1 MLSFIFGIGERNSE
15 EFLGLFAKAYN
26 QIKAKNLGEAVNI
39 YNNIFER
46 FMQLK
51 ERKRKGRLKNDLII
65 LHNEILLYIKM
76 NNAYADAKKGE
87 LKLLRE
93 KLDRLH
99 DLAYGVDGSKNEISK
114 IENFENNNFEIEI
127 YTRRPSMQDFDNSI
141 NEVVG
146 NIAEERIQ
154 KALIS
159 YIRANIIFTKLMH
172 YLEEEKKA
180 EIYFKMR
187 KIFKQFILNKTAQTV
202 KETKKRAR
210 FNSFEDTY
218 QKIQECL
225 KKGDMKTATKLY
237 KYL

>member
-1 MLSFIFGIGERNSE
+1 MLSFIFGIREGNNEK
-15 EFLGLFAKAYN
+15 FLGLFAKAYN
-26 QIKAKNLGEAVNI
+26 QIKTKKIDNAVNT
-39 YNNIFER
+39 YNGIFER
-46 FMQLK
+46 FIQLK
-51 ERKRKGRLKNDLII
+51 ERKRRGRLKNDLII

-76 NNAYADAKKGE
+76 NGAYVDAKKGE

-99 DLAYGVDGSKNEISK
+99 DSAYGVDGSINELSK

-127 YTRRPSMQDFDNSI
+127 YTRRPSVQDFNNSI

-146 NIAEERIQ
+146 NIAEERIRE
-154 KALIS
+154 ALIG
-159 YIRANIIFTKLMH
+159 YIRANIIFTKLMPF
-172 YLEEEKKA
+172 LEEGKKA

-187 KIFKQFILNKTAQTV
+187 KIFKQFILNKTTQTA
-202 KETKKRAR
+202 KETKKKAR